1 MLQTFG
7 IHKQKAWE
15 YANTRESYWRISNN
29 AILSHSFGNNT
40 PKGVV
45 WMNAPDDK

>member
-15 YANTRESYWRISNN
+15 YANN